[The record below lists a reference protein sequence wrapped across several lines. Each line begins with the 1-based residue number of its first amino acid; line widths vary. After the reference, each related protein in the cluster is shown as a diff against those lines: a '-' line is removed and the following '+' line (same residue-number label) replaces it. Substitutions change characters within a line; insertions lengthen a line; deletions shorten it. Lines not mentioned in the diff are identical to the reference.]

1 MANLPKRTQPKSES
15 QSGGFMDYSPKS
27 RFVALLLCWFLGLF
41 GAHRYYTGK
50 IWTGIIML
58 LTGGGFVIWW
68 IIDLVMILVGEFDD
82 KQKRRLFRWFEP
94 DSV

>member
-1 MANLPKRTQPKSES
+1 
-15 QSGGFMDYSPKS
+15 MDYSPKS
-27 RFVALLLCWFLGLF
+27 RLVALLLCWFLGLF

-50 IWTGIIML
+50 IWTGVIML

-68 IIDLVMILVGEFDD
+68 IIDLVVILVGEFDD
-82 KQKRRLFRWFEP
+82 KQNRKLYRWFEP